1 MKNDNLKT
9 ESNNANVL
17 LCEGLFGTYR
27 IPLDPN
33 ETATYTC
40 PANIKMEEIEGS
52 HDNYFGYNIRR
63 VISTLS
69 KYPFANGR
77 VLALLPLQ
85 N

>member
-1 MKNDNLKT
+1 MKEDKLKD

-33 ETATYTC
+33 GTATYTC
-40 PANIKMEEIEGS
+40 PANIKVEEVEGS

-63 VISTLS
+63 VIRELS
-69 KYPFANGR
+69 K
-77 VLALLPLQ
+77 
-85 N
+85 